1 MRKTDAGPSN
11 AVSETK
17 HVLNVKSSFFDC
29 NCNCNHRQLS
39 FVVGRPNVSATD
51 ASAVN
56 AIAFGCETR
65 KRVLASPD
73 RSRHPPTFSLYT
85 RLKRHP
91 AGRTKGIGLQDLH
104 SFTSRRHR
112 SGDIAGRHSVHAPSC
127 CAAHHRSTYEKVI
140 YGCHLADSSCRSR

>member
-104 SFTSRRHR
+104 SFTSRPPQIRRHR
-112 SGDIAGRHSVHAPSC
+112 RP
-127 CAAHHRSTYEKVI
+127 TQ
-140 YGCHLADSSCRSR
+140 RSRTKLLCGSSSFYIREGDLRLPPCR